1 MEDQRHSQHS
11 GTNAPWAALLD
22 AEIVVRTPFVSGR
35 LDLPLSVVD
44 LDGWRAALDRLDAG
58 EDVAWR
64 EMSRGPSLFIQLT
77 GERECPEVVMEDEG

>member
-1 MEDQRHSQHS
+1 M
-11 GTNAPWAALLD
+11 
-22 AEIVVRTPFVSGR
+22 SGR